1 VGGLARAL
9 RVGVGAAVV
18 GTWVTASRG
27 RSARGGDTRAVYEG
41 ESMGLLPCARGR
53 AMFEIVETNSS
64 ERGPHRHDS
73 SERGPKGA
81 GVG

>member
-1 VGGLARAL
+1 
-9 RVGVGAAVV
+9 
-18 GTWVTASRG
+18 
-27 RSARGGDTRAVYEG
+27 
-41 ESMGLLPCARGR
+41 
-53 AMFEIVETNSS
+53 VETNSS